1 MFKPSQVPTILILL
15 LSIPADL
22 YQFVMWSRINRKNTI
37 ISTGD
42 LLLDEVSTAKWT
54 LLINY

>member
-1 MFKPSQVPTILILL
+1 MLQPSQVPAILITV
-15 LSIPADL
+15 SADL
-22 YQFVMWSRINRKNTI
+22 YQFVMWSRINRKNAI

-42 LLLDEVSTAKWT
+42 LLLDEVSRAKWT